1 MDEGVESIA
10 SLIIKEGRSLVIRTA
25 RGTERNRE
33 DVGRRPEGLRLG
45 KQPMGGRIAASSV

>member
-25 RGTERNRE
+25 RGTERNCE